1 MYLTEIT
8 DYLSIIPKEIL
19 TMEFELQP
27 IRREIVIN
35 GFNSIY
41 YFEFDKD
48 FTHLPE
54 KHDFWELVYVDS
66 GEITAV
72 TDGLG
77 QTLTQGQVIFHRP
90 GEVHAHIS
98 NNLVPN
104 NMLVVSFT
112 TESPEMMF
120 FDRKVFSLEKVSKTL
135 LTLFINEAKNA
146 LDAIPNR
153 YDDKRSPDFSR
164 APFGSLQLLEC
175 YLTEFLL
182 TLRRVGEETGN
193 RVGYSESSRA
203 IAQSSLLELIIG
215 YLKSNVYGNVTIA
228 DICGSFFVGK
238 SQLCSLF
245 ASSIGM
251 SPIEYFST
259 LKIAEAKKLLRREE
273 LSVSRISDMLG
284 YLSIHTFSRAFKRS
298 VGCSP
303 TEYRKSIR
311 GF

>member
-1 MYLTEIT
+1 
-8 DYLSIIPKEIL
+8 
-19 TMEFELQP
+19 MEFELQQ

-41 YFEFDKD
+41 YFEFDKN

-77 QTLTQGQVIFHRP
+77 RTLTQGQVIFHRP

-112 TESPEMMF
+112 TDSSEMMF
-120 FDRKVFSLEKVSKTL
+120 FDRRVFSLPKVSKNL

-146 LDAIPNR
+146 LGVIPNR
-153 YDDKRSPDFSR
+153 YDDKRPLDFSS
-164 APFGSLQLLEC
+164 APFGSLQLLDC
-175 YLTEFLL
+175 YLSEFLL
-182 TLRRVGEETGN
+182 TLRRADETEN
-193 RVGYSESSRA
+193 RINFSKNSRA
-203 IAQSSLLELIIG
+203 IAQSSLLELITG
-215 YLKSNVYGNVTIA
+215 YLKSNVYTAVTIS
-228 DICGSFFVGK
+228 DICSRFFVGK

-245 ASSIGM
+245 AANLGM
-251 SPIEYFST
+251 SPIEYFNS
-259 LKIAEAKKLLRREE
+259 LKISEAKKLLRCEE
-273 LSVSRISDMLG
+273 LSVSRVSDMLG
-284 YLSIHTFSRAFKRS
+284 YLSIHTFSRAFKRY
-298 VGCSP
+298 VGFSP
-303 TEYRKSIR
+303 TDYRKGI
-311 GF
+311 GDL

>member
-1 MYLTEIT
+1 M
-8 DYLSIIPKEIL
+8 
-19 TMEFELQP
+19 MAFELQP
-27 IRREIVIN
+27 VRREIVID

-41 YFEFDKD
+41 YFEFDKN

-112 TESPEMMF
+112 TQSPEMMF
-120 FDRKVFSLEKVSKTL
+120 FEGKVFSLQKLSKTL
-135 LTLFINEAKNA
+135 LTLFTGEAKNA
-146 LDAIPNR
+146 LEAIPNR
-153 YDDKRSPDFSR
+153 YEDKRPLDFSR
-164 APFGSLQLLEC
+164 APYGSLQLLEC

-182 TLRRVGEETGN
+182 TLRRGDETGS
-193 RVGYSESSRA
+193 RVGHSESSRA

-215 YLKSNVYGNVTIA
+215 YLKSNIYETVTIS
-228 DICGSFFVGK
+228 DICSRFFVGK
-238 SQLCSLF
+238 SQLCGLF
-245 ASSIGM
+245 AAGVGM
-251 SPIEYFST
+251 SPIEYFNS

-284 YLSIHTFSRAFKRS
+284 YLSIHTFSRAFKRY
-298 VGCSP
+298 VGFSP
-303 TEYRKSIR
+303 TEYRKSI
-311 GF
+311 GDL

>member
-1 MYLTEIT
+1 M
-8 DYLSIIPKEIL
+8 D
-19 TMEFELQP
+19 FELQTV
-27 IRREIVIN
+27 RREIVID

-41 YFEFDKD
+41 YFEFDKN

-77 QTLTQGQVIFHRP
+77 RTLTQGQVIFHRP

-120 FDRKVFSLEKVSKTL
+120 FEGKVFSLQKLSKTL
-135 LTLFINEAKNA
+135 LTLFAGEAKNA
-146 LDAIPNR
+146 LDTIPNR
-153 YDDKRSPDFSR
+153 YEDKRPLDFSR
-164 APFGSLQLLEC
+164 APFGSVQLLEC

-182 TLRRVGEETGN
+182 TLRRSDETGS
-193 RVGYSESSRA
+193 RVGHSESSRA

-215 YLKSNVYGNVTIA
+215 YLKSNVYKTVTIA
-228 DICGSFFVGK
+228 DICSCFFVGK

-245 ASSIGM
+245 AAGVGM
-251 SPIEYFST
+251 SPIEYFNW
-259 LKIAEAKKLLRREE
+259 LKIAEAKKLLRRDE
-273 LSVSRISDMLG
+273 LSVSRIADMLG
-284 YLSIHTFSRAFKRS
+284 YLSIHTFSRAFKRY
-298 VGCSP
+298 VGFSP
-303 TEYRKSIR
+303 TEYRKSI
-311 GF
+311 GDL